1 MSATELPIKD
11 YNAKYDAQPM
21 LRPLIGAIKINVS
34 LGMAGQPLER
44 AKTIISALVGD
55 GQEPTE
61 TIAKNTWRSWGI
73 RKHQP
78 VGLTVTIRGQRGY
91 ELLMRLLHSKEYK
104 LKERSIDRSGNFG
117 FGIKE
122 HIDIPGMGYDP
133 NLGIIGMDIIV
144 QMERVGYRVKRR
156 SYRKNKI
163 AKSHFITP
171 VETKIFL
178 KENYD
183 VEFY

>member
-1 MSATELPIKD
+1 MSVTELPINEYKE
-11 YNAKYDAQPM
+11 KWVAQPM
-21 LRPLIGAIKINVS
+21 LRPKIGSIKINVS
-34 LGMAGQPLER
+34 IGMAGNPLEK
-44 AKTIISALVGD
+44 AKTIIQNLTDQNPV
-55 GQEPTE
+55 E

-78 VGLTVTIRGQRGY
+78 VGVTVTIRGQKAY
-91 ELLMRLLHSKEYK
+91 ELLMRLFHAKDYK
-104 LKERSIDRSGNFG
+104 LKERSIDRTGNFA

-133 NLGIIGMDIIV
+133 NLGIIGMDVLI

-156 SYRKNKI
+156 SYKTNKI
-163 AKSHFITP
+163 GKSHYLKP

-183 VEFY
+183 LELI